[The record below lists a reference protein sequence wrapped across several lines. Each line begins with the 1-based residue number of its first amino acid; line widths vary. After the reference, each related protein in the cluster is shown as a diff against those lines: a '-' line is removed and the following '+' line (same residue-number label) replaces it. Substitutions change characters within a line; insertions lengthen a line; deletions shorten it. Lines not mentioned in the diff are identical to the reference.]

1 MLDGEIKTKNS
12 QFIKSLIEK
21 RIIKQENS
29 SEKINEE
36 NLDKLLRRTIYNR
49 DLVLYSRAI
58 INKKKYLLEIFLKF

>member
-1 MLDGEIKTKNS
+1 MLDGEIRTKNS
-12 QFIKSLIEK
+12 QFIKSLAEK

-58 INKKKYLLEIFLKF
+58 INKKKYLLEIFF